1 MKMDNRWI
9 YRLCLLLLLTTAASC
24 ASNRVAA
31 VRGTFSFLNTY
42 ESVRKDYEHGHI
54 MEARAG
60 ALSIA
65 KDKPGYAETQKLLKQ
80 KIEPARLRLLRHYA
94 AEAKAAERK
103 RVWFKARDLY
113 NQAASFSVRGTY
125 LKRKAAA
132 MDLRVR
138 QVRLDT
144 IISRLRRED
153 AELMRWLDSYSP
165 PRQLDPQ
172 DEPFARGLETL
183 QDWVDE
189 RARATYVAAKRNLRQ
204 GYPEVAYADIES
216 YLRFEPDSFFGQR
229 LMKSI
234 KKELPKGLK
243 IPPEPAG
250 QVRRPSRHSV
260 KSRMPASH
268 LSGQEIRELIKQKK
282 WLEAYSAALAYRR
295 EGGKDAE
302 RLFKEVDSHLEK
314 QAEAAFKAGM
324 IAFRSED
331 IDTAVKQWRRAVAFR
346 PNNAQYIENLRRAE
360 QLQERLR
367 ILRGR
372 TEDDNK

>member
-1 MKMDNRWI
+1 MSKRWI
-9 YRLCLLLLLTTAASC
+9 YHLCLLLLLATATSC
-24 ASNRVAA
+24 ANSRVAA

-54 MEARAG
+54 MEARAA
-60 ALSIA
+60 ALNMD
-65 KDKPGYAETQKLLKQ
+65 KDKPGYAEAQKLLKN
-80 KIEPARLRLLRHYA
+80 KIEPARRRLLRHYVSQ
-94 AEAKAAERK
+94 AKSAERK
-103 RVWFKARDLY
+103 GIWFKARDLY
-113 NQAASFSVRGTY
+113 NQAASFSTRSAY

-153 AELMRWLDSYSP
+153 AELMRWLDTYAP

-172 DEPFARGLETL
+172 DEPFAHGLEVL
-183 QDWVDE
+183 QDLADE
-189 RARATYVAAKRNLRQ
+189 RARAIYVEAKRNLRQ

-229 LMKSI
+229 LMKNI
-234 KKELPKGLK
+234 KEVLPKGLK
-243 IPPEPAG
+243 IPAAPSG
-250 QVRRPSRHSV
+250 QARRPSRHSV
-260 KSRMPASH
+260 RSTPAAH
-268 LSGQEIRELIKQKK
+268 LNAEEIRALIKQGK
-282 WLEAYSAALAYRR
+282 WQQAYSAALAYRR
-295 EGGKDAE
+295 EGGKDAD

-314 QAEAAFKAGM
+314 AAEAAFRAGM
-324 IAFRSED
+324 VAFRSED
-331 IDTAVKQWRRAVAFR
+331 IDTAVKQWRRAVTLR

-367 ILRGR
+367 ILRDR
-372 TEDDNK
+372 TEDDKK